1 VRRGELVEHPSAS
14 IAEEVRTPR
23 AAAVAGIVFAVL
35 LTVVFAL
42 LGPGSS
48 ASERGADWYYD
59 ASNRRLVRTSLVLL
73 PFVGIAFLWF
83 IGVIRSLLGTREDK
97 LFATVFLGS
106 GLLFVAMV
114 FIATAL
120 LGGVVAVFDEGPP
133 LSAEVIRLAEGINAV
148 LVGTLAIKMAG
159 IFTLSV
165 STLGRRTQLVPTW
178 LVWWG
183 SLTALVLLLAPVGT
197 YQVAILFPVWV
208 LAFSTRILV
217 ASYRPERQ
225 PDLGGSA
232 GSA

>member
-1 VRRGELVEHPSAS
+1 VEHPGAS

-23 AAAVAGIVFAVL
+23 AAAVAGIVFSVL
-35 LTVVFAL
+35 LIIVFAL
-42 LGPGSS
+42 LDPGSS
-48 ASERGADWYYD
+48 VSERGADWYSD
-59 ASNRRLVRTSLVLL
+59 PANRRLVRICLVLL

-106 GLLFVAMV
+106 GLLFVAML

-120 LGGVVAVFDEGPP
+120 LGGVVAVFDDGAQPSTET
-133 LSAEVIRLAEGINAV
+133 IRLAGGINSV

-183 SLTALVLLLAPVGT
+183 SLTALVLLIAPIGT
-197 YQVAILFPVWV
+197 YPVAILFPVWV

-217 ASYRPERQ
+217 ASNRIERQ
-225 PDLGGSA
+225 PDLGRSTGSA
-232 GSA
+232 